1 MDKNRLLELIE
12 PIEAI
17 YSKAAADCLI
27 NMAAHFKSGKKM
39 ALSEW
44 QMKKFAEINA
54 LDAET
59 VKLIKRATK
68 KQREIIASALTEAI
82 DGEIAENEPQY
93 EAAEKKTNATPEYPP
108 LFESA
113 AVAEVTAVAT
123 AALLSTFAECAD
135 TLVDFT
141 VRWYTR
147 VISDVVSSESRNAQ
161 SVSDVVS
168 TDIGAEE
175 IRQSAITEAL
185 GRLMRNRES
194 IPVFVDRAGREWSAE
209 GYVSMCSRTELHNAT
224 IDAQRARA
232 EETGHT
238 VFQVSAHAGAR
249 PLCAPYQGRYYT
261 WERGGS
267 GVIHTIDGKAIPY
280 DSVYNTSY
288 GEPAGLFGIN
298 CGHRPMTKIDGFF
311 YDNLKPLTEEE
322 LRENDRIYAES
333 QRQRS
338 LERRIRNAKTQAVVY
353 DAAGD
358 EQAFAK
364 MAAQVKRAQEAYKNY
379 CREVGR
385 TPRQNRTQVDGYDR
399 SMSQRA
405 TQAIRRAQRSAPTTD
420 SSTLTEAE
428 LRAINTYIGSP
439 SYLINE
445 HFRKGTE
452 LSDYLQQTVKD
463 LDSALKKMPKYSG
476 DVYRSVEIRNK
487 RDLEKFLTENTVGA
501 IVDYKEYLS
510 TTKNEEFYNP
520 DANIQIYIL
529 NSTKGRDISE
539 YNPKENEVLYE
550 RGSRFRVAG
559 IDENN
564 GVVYLLYEEL

>member
-1 MDKNRLLELIE
+1 M
-12 PIEAI
+12 
-17 YSKAAADCLI
+17 
-27 NMAAHFKSGKKM
+27 
-39 ALSEW
+39 
-44 QMKKFAEINA
+44 
-54 LDAET
+54 
-59 VKLIKRATK
+59 
-68 KQREIIASALTEAI
+68 
-82 DGEIAENEPQY
+82 
-93 EAAEKKTNATPEYPP
+93 
-108 LFESA
+108 
-113 AVAEVTAVAT
+113 
-123 AALLSTFAECAD
+123 
-135 TLVDFT
+135 
-141 VRWYTR
+141 
-147 VISDVVSSESRNAQ
+147 VSSESRNAQ
-161 SVSDVVS
+161 NISVVS

-185 GRLMRNRES
+185 GRLMRNKES

-249 PLCAPYQGRYYT
+249 PLCAPFQGRYYT

-379 CREVGR
+379 CKEVGR
-385 TPRQNRTQVDGYDR
+385 TPRLDRTQISGYDR
-399 SMSQRA
+399 RVSTKVAISTGKMQRNNA
-405 TQAIRRAQRSAPTTD
+405 NTGAFADLPERMTKAHIRNLAEEFGISLKGIRLTIDKNPELLNIKMTGIADTLSIGNIIFTPNAFRSREELLR
-420 SSTLTEAE
+420 TLYHEKTHVEQFKEFGVEYVEDNNEIFERLAYKAE
-428 LRAINTYIGSP
+428 
-439 SYLINE
+439 NE
-445 HFRKGTE
+445 FIEELKRKG
-452 LSDYLQQTVKD
+452 L
-463 LDSALKKMPKYSG
+463 
-476 DVYRSVEIRNK
+476 I
-487 RDLEKFLTENTVGA
+487 
-501 IVDYKEYLS
+501 
-510 TTKNEEFYNP
+510 
-520 DANIQIYIL
+520 
-529 NSTKGRDISE
+529 
-539 YNPKENEVLYE
+539 
-550 RGSRFRVAG
+550 
-559 IDENN
+559 
-564 GVVYLLYEEL
+564 

>member
-1 MDKNRLLELIE
+1 M
-12 PIEAI
+12 
-17 YSKAAADCLI
+17 
-27 NMAAHFKSGKKM
+27 
-39 ALSEW
+39 
-44 QMKKFAEINA
+44 
-54 LDAET
+54 
-59 VKLIKRATK
+59 
-68 KQREIIASALTEAI
+68 
-82 DGEIAENEPQY
+82 
-93 EAAEKKTNATPEYPP
+93 
-108 LFESA
+108 
-113 AVAEVTAVAT
+113 
-123 AALLSTFAECAD
+123 
-135 TLVDFT
+135 
-141 VRWYTR
+141 
-147 VISDVVSSESRNAQ
+147 VSSESRNAQ
-161 SVSDVVS
+161 NISDVVS

-175 IRQSAITEAL
+175 IRQNAITEAL
-185 GRLMRNRES
+185 GRLIRNKES

-311 YDNLKPLTEEE
+311 YDNLNPLTEEE

-379 CREVGR
+379 CKEVGR
-385 TPRQNRTQVDGYDR
+385 TPRLERTQVSGYNR
-399 SMSQRA
+399 SVSGKA
-405 TQAIRRAQRSAPTTD
+405 TQSYRRQTTITIGRSIGAKALNYLVKLPNGEEVTF
-420 SSTLTEAE
+420 TEGTKITNIEVIAGKGRKRIIDI
-428 LRAINTYIGSP
+428 LPLLIDKYGGSG
-439 SYLINE
+439 SE
-445 HFRKGTE
+445 WQKKKGTGY
-452 LSDYLQQTVKD
+452 LDYYGE
-463 LDSALKKMPKYSG
+463 S
-476 DVYRSVEIRNK
+476 
-487 RDLEKFLTENTVGA
+487 
-501 IVDYKEYLS
+501 YK
-510 TTKNEEFYNP
+510 
-520 DANIQIYIL
+520 A
-529 NSTKGRDISE
+529 
-539 YNPKENEVLYE
+539 EVHWYE
-550 RGSRFRVAG
+550 G
-559 IDENN
+559 I
-564 GVVYLLYEEL
+564 

>member
-1 MDKNRLLELIE
+1 M
-12 PIEAI
+12 
-17 YSKAAADCLI
+17 
-27 NMAAHFKSGKKM
+27 
-39 ALSEW
+39 
-44 QMKKFAEINA
+44 
-54 LDAET
+54 
-59 VKLIKRATK
+59 
-68 KQREIIASALTEAI
+68 
-82 DGEIAENEPQY
+82 
-93 EAAEKKTNATPEYPP
+93 
-108 LFESA
+108 
-113 AVAEVTAVAT
+113 
-123 AALLSTFAECAD
+123 
-135 TLVDFT
+135 
-141 VRWYTR
+141 
-147 VISDVVSSESRNAQ
+147 VSSESRNAQ
-161 SVSDVVS
+161 NISDVVS

-385 TPRQNRTQVDGYDR
+385 TPRLERTQVSGY
-399 SMSQRA
+399 
-405 TQAIRRAQRSAPTTD
+405 
-420 SSTLTEAE
+420 
-428 LRAINTYIGSP
+428 N
-439 SYLINE
+439 
-445 HFRKGTE
+445 
-452 LSDYLQQTVKD
+452 
-463 LDSALKKMPKYSG
+463 
-476 DVYRSVEIRNK
+476 RSVSGKATIATSKLQRK
-487 RDLEKFLTENTVGA
+487 
-501 IVDYKEYLS
+501 S
-510 TTKNEEFYNP
+510 TNSGIFASLPERMTK
-520 DANIQIYIL
+520 AHI
-529 NSTKGRDISE
+529 RDIA
-539 YNPKENEVLYE
+539 KEFGVSL
-550 RGSRFRVAG
+550 RGIRLT
-559 IDENN
+559 IDENPE
-564 GVVYLLYEEL
+564 LLNI

>member
-1 MDKNRLLELIE
+1 M
-12 PIEAI
+12 
-17 YSKAAADCLI
+17 
-27 NMAAHFKSGKKM
+27 
-39 ALSEW
+39 
-44 QMKKFAEINA
+44 
-54 LDAET
+54 
-59 VKLIKRATK
+59 
-68 KQREIIASALTEAI
+68 
-82 DGEIAENEPQY
+82 
-93 EAAEKKTNATPEYPP
+93 
-108 LFESA
+108 
-113 AVAEVTAVAT
+113 AEVTAIAT
-123 AALLSTFAECAD
+123 AALLSAFAECAN

-161 SVSDVVS
+161 NISDVAS

-185 GRLMRNRES
+185 GRLIRNRES

-379 CREVGR
+379 CKEVGR
-385 TPRQNRTQVDGYDR
+385 TPRLERTQVSGYNR
-399 SMSQRA
+399 SVSGKA
-405 TQAIRRAQRSAPTTD
+405 TQS
-420 SSTLTEAE
+420 
-428 LRAINTYIGSP
+428 
-439 SYLINE
+439 
-445 HFRKGTE
+445 
-452 LSDYLQQTVKD
+452 
-463 LDSALKKMPKYSG
+463 
-476 DVYRSVEIRNK
+476 
-487 RDLEKFLTENTVGA
+487 
-501 IVDYKEYLS
+501 
-510 TTKNEEFYNP
+510 
-520 DANIQIYIL
+520 
-529 NSTKGRDISE
+529 
-539 YNPKENEVLYE
+539 
-550 RGSRFRVAG
+550 
-559 IDENN
+559 
-564 GVVYLLYEEL
+564 

>member
-27 NMAAHFKSGKKM
+27 NMAAHFKSDKKM

-44 QMKKFAEINA
+44 QTKKFAEINA

-93 EAAEKKTNATPEYPP
+93 EAAEKETNVTPEYPP
-108 LFESA
+108 LPESA

-123 AALLSTFAECAD
+123 AALLSTFAECAN

-161 SVSDVVS
+161 NISDVVS
-168 TDIGAEE
+168 TDIGTEE
-175 IRQSAITEAL
+175 IRQNAITEAL
-185 GRLMRNRES
+185 GRLMRNKES

-298 CGHRPMTKIDGFF
+298 CGHRPLTKIDGFF

-399 SMSQRA
+399 SMSQRT
-405 TQAIRRAQRSAPTTD
+405 TQAVRRQNSQGLAA
-420 SSTLTEAE
+420 
-428 LRAINTYIGSP
+428 
-439 SYLINE
+439 
-445 HFRKGTE
+445 GTGK
-452 LSDYLQQTVKD
+452 T
-463 LDSALKKMPKYSG
+463 
-476 DVYRSVEIRNK
+476 
-487 RDLEKFLTENTVGA
+487 
-501 IVDYKEYLS
+501 
-510 TTKNEEFYNP
+510 
-520 DANIQIYIL
+520 
-529 NSTKGRDISE
+529 
-539 YNPKENEVLYE
+539 
-550 RGSRFRVAG
+550 
-559 IDENN
+559 
-564 GVVYLLYEEL
+564 